1 MTRRKHNLTRIQR
14 QGTRLHA
21 MNKSMNPNNDSD
33 WQKLQKTVFD
43 NLWKDNLVIEE
54 INMGKHDDVFDEEE
68 KKELK
73 QMIEQDNFDMRE
85 QRILSGIRKDKKK
98 NYEVLKEIFGI
109 EEKKVA

>member
-1 MTRRKHNLTRIQR
+1 MPNKNGNTYKEHRRFYEIKKL
-14 QGTRLHA
+14 
-21 MNKSMNPNNDSD
+21 SNPNIDTD
-33 WQKLQKTVFD
+33 MQKIQKALFD

-54 INMGKHDDVFDEEE
+54 INLGKHDDVFDEEE